1 MDEMMLEILREQK
14 NKDQNE
20 DKASFFFFKL
30 IER

>member
-20 DKASFFFFKL
+20 DKASFFFKL

>member
-20 DKASFFFFKL
+20 NKASFFFL
-30 IER
+30 SL